1 MREGVRAGSL
11 FGDTEAT
18 EDKHLPR
25 SEQVRGLGG
34 IRVPGSQAVLPH

>member
-34 IRVPGSQAVLPH
+34 IDPLVGSVKT